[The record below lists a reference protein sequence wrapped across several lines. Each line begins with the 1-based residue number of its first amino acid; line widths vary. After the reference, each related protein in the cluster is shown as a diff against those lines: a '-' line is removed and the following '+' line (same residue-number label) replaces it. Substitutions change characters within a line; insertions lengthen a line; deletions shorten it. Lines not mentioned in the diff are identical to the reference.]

1 MHAQDLLATADI
13 GTVHRDLTVETAR
26 AQQRRVEDVGTV
38 GGGDEDHALVLL
50 EAVHLD
56 EQLIERL
63 LALVVAAAQAGTALT
78 ADRVDLVDEDDRRR
92 LLLGVLEEVAHARG
106 AHTHEHLDELGT
118 GDGEERHARLAGD
131 GLGQQGLAGA
141 GGTDQQHAARNL
153 GAELAEPLGIGQKV
167 ADLLEFLNR
176 FIDAGDVLEL
186 DVGTRGLGRLGV
198 RLAELHRLVIGTGH
212 LAHEVEHDKDEQAGG
227 QNRHQQVH
235 QHVGVLGVHFV
246 RSLGVGGHEL
256 CQGIG
261 THIGGGEALKVA
273 FGLLLALGP
282 IGALDRAIEH
292 RVGRLVDAVGLHGG
306 HELARGQLG
315 GLVAKTRPAAQI
327 PEKGT
332 HEDAG
337 DGKVNVVRAARASRT
352 VGAAGGRTSVHATR
366 RRGALTIRTGAAALG
381 HEGGGAQN
389 ALVVA
394 VGHATRRPP
403 A

>member
-1 MHAQDLLATADI
+1 MVKNGTPASPATA
-13 GTVHRDLTVETAR
+13 LAS
-26 AQQRRVEDVGTV
+26 RVLPVP
-38 GGGDEDHALVLL
+38 GGP
-50 EAVHLD
+50 
-56 EQLIERL
+56 
-63 LALVVAAAQAGTALT
+63 TSST
-78 ADRVDLVDEDDRRR
+78 P
-92 LLLGVLEEVAHARG
+92 RG
-106 AHTHEHLDELGT
+106 ILPPSST
-118 GDGEERHARLAGD
+118 
-131 GLGQQGLAGA
+131 
-141 GGTDQQHAARNL
+141 
-153 GAELAEPLGIGQKV
+153 EPLGIGQKV

-176 FIDAGDVLEL
+176 LIDAGDVLEL
-186 DVGTRGLGRLGV
+186 DVGARGLGRLGV
-198 RLAELHRLVIGTGH
+198 RLAELHRLVVGTGH

-246 RSLGVGGHEL
+246 RGLGVGGHEL

-273 FGLLLALGP
+273 FGLLLSLGP

-292 RVGRLVDAVGLHGG
+292 RVGRLVDTVGLHGG

-352 VGAAGGRTSVHATR
+352 VGAAGGRTPVHATG